1 MKTLLP
7 TGGKDSQLTY
17 KRSLTIEICGSSG
30 DRSLAAGEILI
41 RTLSDIGYHVISFD
55 AYPAEIR
62 GFGKTVAHM
71 RAGREFMLSLS
82 SKVDILV
89 SLNDRYAIEQLK
101 NLNDEGVVIFD
112 NRPRDITYEVLQQ
125 NDDESDKHHL
135 GPGVYKDEEGWKE
148 ITSEQVSIAGH
159 LGPGMYLYGVPLYQ
173 LSQKTTNES
182 RSRNIVVLGS
192 VAALFNIPK
201 NEFINNL
208 TAKLGKKDKSVDSVV
223 AAFEEGYNYVRE
235 NVVKLDPYNF
245 ERLSV
250 DRKGYKLMDGNKAVA
265 QGAIDAG
272 CKLYAGY
279 PITPATKIMEVLF
292 AELPK
297 HGGVVVQTEDEISAI
312 GHVTGAG
319 FAGVRAMTAT
329 SGPGFCLMTEFIG
342 YNVMSENPVVIVDSQ
357 RGGPAT
363 GLPTKTEQSDLNHAL
378 FGGNGDTPRIV
389 VAPTSVKECYQ
400 WTAEAFYLAEK
411 YQMPVIILI
420 DLFLSLSVRNV
431 ELDPL
436 PDYKKGSNK
445 VPSQEDMKLYLRQ
458 KMTDDGVSPRAL
470 PGQENGYQVVSGLE
484 QNEYGTPVYDEYS
497 HTAMTQK
504 RFRKI
509 QTALDNDVPLPE
521 RIGQKGRVKLGVISW
536 GSTAGAVADAV
547 DSVLKEGKS
556 VAMLKLIVI
565 NPLKE
570 KEIQTFLD
578 DCEKVL
584 VPELNYQGQFA
595 NWLAIHFQKKFFRYN
610 KVATR
615 PITHDEIEA
624 EINRLLKE

>member
-1 MKTLLP
+1 M
-7 TGGKDSQLTY
+7 TY
-17 KRSLTIEICGSSG
+17 EKSLTIEICGSSG

-41 RTLSDIGYHVISFD
+41 KTLSDIGYHVISFD

-89 SLNDRYAIEQLK
+89 SLNDRYSIEQLRS
-101 NLNDEGVVIFD
+101 LNDEGVVLFD
-112 NRPRDITYEVLQQ
+112 NKPMEIV
-125 NDDESDKHHL
+125 DE
-135 GPGVYKDEEGWKE
+135 KE
-148 ITSEQVSIAGH
+148 CIAGH
-159 LGPGMYLYGVPLYQ
+159 LGPGMYLYGIPLFQ
-173 LSQKTTNES
+173 LSQKTTSES
-182 RSRNIVVLGS
+182 RSRNIVVLGAI
-192 VAALFNIPK
+192 AALFHIPEK
-201 NEFINNL
+201 EFISNL
-208 TAKLGKKDKSVDSVV
+208 TAKLGKKDKSVDSIVG
-223 AAFEEGYNYVRE
+223 AFEAGYAYVNE
-235 NVVKLDPYNF
+235 NIVKLDPYSLD
-245 ERLSV
+245 RLSV
-250 DRKGYKLMDGNKAVA
+250 DRKGYKLLDGNKAVA

-279 PITPATKIMEVLF
+279 PITPATKIMEILF

-378 FGGNGDTPRIV
+378 FGGNGDAPRMVI
-389 VAPTSVKECYQ
+389 APTSVKECYR

-411 YQMPVIILI
+411 YQMPVILLI

-431 ELDPL
+431 SLDPL
-436 PDYKKGSNK
+436 PDHKKGSNK
-445 VPSQEDMKLYLRQ
+445 SPSQDDMKLYMRQ
-458 KMTDDGVSPRAL
+458 KLTDDGVSPRAI
-470 PGQENGYQVVSGLE
+470 PGQENGFQVVSGLE
-484 QNEYGTPVYDEYS
+484 QNEYGSPVYDEYW
-497 HTAMTQK
+497 HTVMTEK
-504 RFRKI
+504 RFRKMNS
-509 QTALDNDVPLPE
+509 ALDNDVPAPE
-521 RIGQKGRVKLGVISW
+521 RIGAQGKVKLGVISW

-547 DSVLKEGKS
+547 DSLVRQGRS

-565 NPLKE
+565 NPLRE
-570 KEIQTFLD
+570 KEIQAFLD
-578 DCEKVL
+578 DCEQVL
-584 VPELNYQGQFA
+584 IPELNFQGQFA
-595 NWLAIHFQKKFFRYN
+595 NWLSMHFQKPFIRYN
-610 KVATR
+610 KVAAR
-615 PITHDEIEA
+615 PITHDEIES
-624 EINRLLKE
+624 EILRIIKG

>member
-1 MKTLLP
+1 MK
-7 TGGKDSQLTY
+7 DN
-17 KRSLTIEICGSSG
+17 LTIEICGSSG
-30 DRSLAAGEILI
+30 DRALTAGEILI
-41 RTLSDIGYHVISFD
+41 KTLADIGYHVISFD

-62 GFGKTVAHM
+62 GFGKTVAHI
-71 RAGREFMLSLS
+71 RVGKNPLLSLS

-89 SLNDRYAIEQLK
+89 SLNDRYSIEQLRGV
-101 NLNDEGVVIFD
+101 NDEGVVIFD
-112 NRPRDITYEVLQQ
+112 NMPNIITYEELPH
-125 NDDESDKHHL
+125 DEDQTVTHKL
-135 GPGVYKDEEGWKE
+135 GPGVYTEKEGWQANSNE
-148 ITSEQVSIAGH
+148 HVSIAGY

-173 LSQKTTNES
+173 ISQKTTNES

-192 VAALFNIPK
+192 IAALFNISK

-208 TAKLGKKDKSVDSVV
+208 TAKLGKKDKSVDSIIN
-223 AAFEEGYNYVRE
+223 AFEEGYRYVIE
-235 NVVKLDPYNF
+235 NVIKLDPYSF
-245 ERLSV
+245 EQLSV

-265 QGAIDAG
+265 QAAIDAG

-279 PITPATKIMEVLF
+279 PITPATKIMEILF
-292 AELPK
+292 DQLPK

-319 FAGVRAMTAT
+319 FAGCRAMTAT

-389 VAPTSVKECYQ
+389 IAPTSVKECYT

-420 DLFLSLSVRNV
+420 DLFLSLSVRNIQ
-431 ELDPL
+431 LDL
-436 PDYKKGSNK
+436 IPDYKKSSNK
-445 VPSQEDMKLYLRQ
+445 AVTQEDMKFYLRQ
-458 KMTDDGVSPRAL
+458 KITNDGVSPRAI

-484 QNEYGTPVYDEYS
+484 QDEYGTPVYDEYS
-497 HTAMTQK
+497 HTVMTEK
-504 RFRKI
+504 RFKKL
-509 QTALDNDVPLPE
+509 QTVLENDIPAPE
-521 RIGQKGRVKLGVISW
+521 RIGANGKVKLGIISW
-536 GSTAGAVADAV
+536 GSTAGAVADALE
-547 DSVLKEGKS
+547 SVLKNGKS
-556 VAMLKLIVI
+556 VAMLKIIVI
-565 NPLKE
+565 NPLRK
-570 KEIQTFLD
+570 KEIQAFLD

-595 NWLAIHFQKKFFRYN
+595 NWLSMHFQKKFYRYN

-615 PITHDEIEA
+615 PITYDEIEA
-624 EINRLLKE
+624 EINRLLKD